1 MLMKGPSNIILLVE
15 DEPDVR
21 DAIEEALLAQGCQ
34 VVCAVDGDTALEW
47 LSGGQRPSLV
57 LLDFI
62 MPRMNGWAFLERM
75 RADPALDDVP
85 VVSISALAVVHPS
98 LSAVLRKPF
107 DLPSL
112 LRTVRRFARAA

>member
-1 MLMKGPSNIILLVE
+1 MKGPSNIILLVE

>member
-34 VVCAVDGDTALEW
+34 VVCAVDGDTALDW